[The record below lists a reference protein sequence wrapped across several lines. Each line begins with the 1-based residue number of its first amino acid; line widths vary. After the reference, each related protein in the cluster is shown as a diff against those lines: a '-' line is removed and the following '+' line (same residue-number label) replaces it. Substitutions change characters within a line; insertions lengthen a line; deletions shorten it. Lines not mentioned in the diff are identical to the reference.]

1 MELKLDRLTKQYGK
15 KIAVERFS
23 ATLKSGVYGLLGA
36 NGAGK
41 TTLLRMLSDLLVP
54 TAGDITYD
62 GASIY
67 TLGEEYR
74 EVLGYLPQN
83 FGFYPDFTA
92 EEFMLYMAAVKG
104 LGKVAAKE
112 KSKELLLAVGLWENA
127 KQKIKTFSG
136 GMVRRLGIAQA
147 LLNNPQVLIL
157 DEPTAGLDPKERI
170 RFRNLISEISADRI
184 VILSTHI
191 VSDVE
196 SIANEI
202 LLMKDGQLLSKGTT
216 EEIAQMADGKVWSVC
231 VPQEEVVALKDKVV
245 LVNIKLSSNGAELRI
260 VADECPIEGAQL
272 VEPSLEDAYLYCF
285 GEESA

>member
-1 MELKLDRLTKQYGK
+1 MELKLDRVTKQYGK

-23 ATLKSGVYGLLGA
+23 VTLKSGVYGLLGA

-54 TAGDITYD
+54 TAGDIMYD
-62 GASIY
+62 GVSIY
-67 TLGEEYR
+67 SLGEEYR
-74 EVLGYLPQN
+74 ELLGYLPQN

-92 EEFMLYMAAVKG
+92 EDFMLYMAAVKG
-104 LGKVAAKE
+104 LGKTLAKE
-112 KSKELLLAVGLWENA
+112 KTKELLLAVGLWESA
-127 KQKIKTFSG
+127 KKKIKTFSG

-147 LLNNPQVLIL
+147 LLNDPQVLIL

-196 SIANEI
+196 SIASEI
-202 LLMKDGQLLSKGTT
+202 LLMKDGQLLKKGTT
-216 EEIAQMADGKVWSVC
+216 EEIAQMAEGKVWCAC
-231 VPQEEVVALKDKVV
+231 VPQSDVAALRDEFV
-245 LVNIKLSSNGAELRI
+245 LVNIKLNGKMAELRI
-260 VADECPIEGAQL
+260 VAENCPIEGAEQ
-272 VEPSLEDAYLYCF
+272 VEPSLEDAYLFCF
-285 GEESA
+285 GEEV

>member
-1 MELKLDRLTKQYGK
+1 MELKLDRVTKQYGK

-41 TTLLRMLSDLLVP
+41 TTLLRILSDLVVP

-62 GASIY
+62 GVSIY
-67 TLGEEYR
+67 ALGEEYR
-74 EVLGYLPQN
+74 ELLGYLPQN

-92 EEFMLYMAAVKG
+92 EDFMLYMAAVKG
-104 LGKVAAKE
+104 LGKTLAKE
-112 KSKELLLAVGLWENA
+112 KTKELLLAVGLWESA
-127 KQKIKTFSG
+127 KKKIKTFSG

-147 LLNNPQVLIL
+147 LLNDPQVLIL

-202 LLMKDGQLLSKGTT
+202 LLMKDGQLLKKGTT
-216 EEIAQMADGKVWSVC
+216 EEIAQMAEGKVWCAC
-231 VPQEEVVALKDKVV
+231 VPQADVAALRDEFV
-245 LVNIKLSSNGAELRI
+245 LVNIKLNGKMAELRI
-260 VADECPIEGAQL
+260 VAENCPIEGAEQ
-272 VEPSLEDAYLYCF
+272 VEPSLEDAYLFCF
-285 GEESA
+285 GEEV